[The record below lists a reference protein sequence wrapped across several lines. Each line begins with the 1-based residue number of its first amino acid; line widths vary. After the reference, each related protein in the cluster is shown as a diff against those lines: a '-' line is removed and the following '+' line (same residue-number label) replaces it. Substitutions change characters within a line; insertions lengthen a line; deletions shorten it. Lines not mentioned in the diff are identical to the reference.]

1 MAERKPAYMAVA
13 LALFAMAFAIGFFGA
28 VASIGQSGV
37 ILKFA
42 VPWEAMKAALAI
54 AGWAPAILL
63 VASALALE
71 SSEVHDGFT
80 GAAAQVLAPALI
92 LATVVSIF
100 YLLVVPALA
109 ERKTRYENQ
118 SQLFVDSLRSAE
130 EALQTGTL
138 EIAARNLLACAAIDS
153 LDERYVDLN
162 DRVQKSLV
170 EARAAKADKAAS
182 SKPPAPSR
190 TDDTDWAEAN
200 RFYLEAL
207 KARAEGRLFDAHY
220 LAKRSAAI
228 YSKRPEVRRLVN
240 ETWSDLQR
248 LGPSAEQTGEA
259 ALYKRKLEGYERF
272 QEGDF
277 LTAYR
282 IYSELASEADGD
294 VDIATYLRRS
304 AEGLSTIAFF
314 TEEDMRAFSRSD
326 GGSFRISVTSPDGS
340 LAILTASRIAIA
352 DEAIYFRNILYTR
365 IGSEPVRVR
374 APFARLHADTL
385 LLRAVDRDHPDMVW
399 EPTYETVAAQGFALR
414 VPFNQEDAAR
424 VHRLSGAPSD
434 IPINLLA
441 TGIEDAR
448 HFGLKTEPLMIEL
461 AGRMGYPF
469 AVMML
474 SLLGAGLG
482 IRFKPTV
489 PPSTATKY
497 LTAPIFVALAIAPIQ
512 MVEDAGHLAARAMV
526 AWLSPALFF
535 PAWLGFLGACVVIS
549 LFVSAR
555 IAGRTV
561 R

>member
-13 LALFAMAFAIGFFGA
+13 LALFAMAFAIGFLIA
-28 VASIGQSGV
+28 LASIGHSGV
-37 ILKFA
+37 LFRFA
-42 VPWEAMKAALAI
+42 VSWESIKAALAI

-63 VASALALE
+63 VASALAME
-71 SSEVHDGFT
+71 SSEAHDGFT

-92 LATVVSIF
+92 LAALVSIF

-109 ERKTRYENQ
+109 ERKTRYENK
-118 SQLFVDSLRSAE
+118 SQLFVDSLRGAE
-130 EALQTGTL
+130 EALQTGSL
-138 EIAARNLLACAAIDS
+138 EVAARDMLACAAIDA
-153 LDERYVDLN
+153 LDERYVELN
-162 DRVQKSLV
+162 ERVQKSLV
-170 EARAAKADKAAS
+170 VAKAAKADKAAS

-190 TDDTDWAEAN
+190 TEDDDWAEAN

-207 KARAEGRLFDAHY
+207 RARAEGRLFDAHY

-240 ETWSDLQR
+240 ETWNDLQR
-248 LGPSAEQTGEA
+248 LGPSAEQRGEA

-282 IYSELASEADGD
+282 IYSELASEVGGD
-294 VDIATYLRRS
+294 ADIAAYLKRS

-314 TEEDMRAFSRSD
+314 TEEDVRAFSRFD
-326 GGSFRISVTSPDGS
+326 GGSFKISVTSLDGS
-340 LAILTASRIAIA
+340 VAILTASRIAIA
-352 DEAIYFRNILYTR
+352 DEAVYFRNILYTR
-365 IGSEPVRVR
+365 TGSEPVRVR
-374 APFARLHADTL
+374 APFARLHGDTL

-399 EPTYETVAAQGFALR
+399 EPTYETAAGSGFALR
-414 VPFNQEDAAR
+414 LPFNQEDAAR
-424 VHRLSGAPSD
+424 VHWLSGAPSD

-448 HFGLKTEPLMIEL
+448 RYGLKTEPLQVEL
-461 AGRMGYPF
+461 AGRMAYPF
-469 AVMML
+469 AVL
-474 SLLGAGLG
+474 ILALLGAGLG

-512 MVEDAGHLAARAMV
+512 MVEDAGHLAARAM
-526 AWLSPALFF
+526 ATWLSPALFI

-555 IAGRTV
+555 IAGRSV